1 MQALDFRILFDASPN
16 PYMVL
21 DREFRYV
28 AANTAYLKVT
38 ASRLEDLVGRH
49 LFDVFPHDPGDPDN
63 QNARRLRESLRRVVA
78 SRAPDV
84 IAYIPYRVP
93 AARDGGVVVEERLW
107 SATHTPILDEA
118 GDVQFIL
125 QHTVDVTE
133 LRRFGRDDVR
143 PPDQIQAGVL
153 QRAERLQQANYS
165 LDAERLYLRGLFE
178 QAPGFVCILR
188 GPDHVFELV
197 NGAYQ
202 QLTGH
207 REMLGKTVREALP
220 EIEGQGYFET
230 LDRVFRTG
238 EPFLG
243 SEMKMRLQ
251 RHAAGEPEEVC
262 LNFVYQPIVDA
273 SGSVTGIF
281 VQGQDITAQK
291 RLEADREALMQRQQ
305 FLTESIPQQV
315 WTADASGA
323 LVNVNQRV
331 LDYFSVGAEHILG
344 WNWLRFVHPDDLP
357 SSQTRWAH
365 SIATGDEYEIEFRL
379 RRSDGDY
386 RWHLGR
392 AVALREPDGRIS
404 MWFGTNTDIDDRKR
418 AQDKL
423 QEQSS
428 FEQHLIGIVSHD
440 LRNPINAI
448 GIAAALL
455 RQRGHLDDLQ
465 GKAVAR
471 IVSSTDRARRLIR
484 DFLDFTQARTSGRI
498 PVSPRPANI
507 QEIARQVFDEVLLT
521 HGDQPATYD
530 HEGETDGTWDA
541 DRLAQVIGNLL
552 GNAFQHGAPGGTV
565 RLRTR
570 GTSDDVVI
578 EVQNEGQPIPAAD
591 LARLFRPFER
601 GQGTV
606 PSSAR
611 SVGLG
616 LYISEQIVAAHGGT
630 ISVRSTAQAGTVFT
644 VRLPRRVEAQ

>member
-1 MQALDFRILFDASPN
+1 MLDLDFRTIFDASPN

-21 DREFRYV
+21 DRQFRYV
-28 AANTAYLKVT
+28 AANAAYLKVT

-63 QNARRLRESLRRVVA
+63 QNARRLRESLRRVLA

-84 IAYIPYRVP
+84 LAFIPYRVP
-93 AARDGGVVVEERLW
+93 AARDGGVSVEERLW
-107 SATHTPILDEA
+107 SATHTPILDDA
-118 GDVQFIL
+118 GEVRFIL

-133 LRRFGRDDVR
+133 LRRFTDSDVR

-153 QRAERLQQANYS
+153 QRAERLQQANDS
-165 LDAERLYLRGLFE
+165 LDAERRYLRGLFE

-197 NGAYQ
+197 NGAYRR
-202 QLTGH
+202 LTGH
-207 REMLGKTVREALP
+207 REMLGKPVREALP
-220 EIEGQGYFET
+220 EVEGQGYFEA

-238 EPFLG
+238 EPFVG
-243 SEMKMRLQ
+243 TAMKMRLQ
-251 RHAAGEPEEVC
+251 RHPGGEPDDVF

-273 SGSVTGIF
+273 AGTVTGIF
-281 VQGQDITAQK
+281 VQGQDLTAQK
-291 RLEADREALMQRQQ
+291 RLEADREALMERQR

-315 WTADASGA
+315 WTADAAGS
-323 LVNVNQRV
+323 LVTVNQRV
-331 LDYFSVGAEHILG
+331 LDYFRVPAEDVLG
-344 WNWLRFVHPDDLP
+344 SNWLRFVHADDVD
-357 SSQTRWAH
+357 SSRARWAQ
-365 SIATGDEYEIEFRL
+365 SVATGEEYEVEFRL
-379 RRSDGDY
+379 RRSDGMH

-392 AVALREPDGRIS
+392 AVALRDPAGRVS

-418 AQDKL
+418 AQDTL

-484 DFLDFTQARTSGRI
+484 DFLDFTQARSSGRI
-498 PVSPRPANI
+498 PVSPGPANI
-507 QEIARQVFDEVLLT
+507 LEIARQVFDEVQLA
-521 HGDQPATYD
+521 HGDQPATYE
-530 HEGETDGTWDA
+530 HEGETEGVWDA

-552 GNAFQHGAPGGTV
+552 GNAFQHGARGGTV

-591 LARLFRPFER
+591 LTRLFLPFER
-601 GQGTV
+601 GEGTV

-616 LYISEQIVAAHGGT
+616 LYISEQIVAAHGGA
-630 ISVRSTAQAGTVFT
+630 IAVKSTAEAGTVFT
-644 VRLPRRVEAQ
+644 VRLPRRVEA